1 MNLLITDFYGGMAG
15 STMSASYL
23 AKGLAKRGHH
33 VCVACAKGALLASL
47 FEAKDKVKVFPLEI
61 KGKLDFKAAK
71 SLRKIVLE
79 ENIQLMDVQASKDR
93 YIAAW
98 SKWFYGVDV
107 PIVYT
112 RRQDP
117 KSSLGA
123 LQRKFYVKS
132 TEKIIVISEGLKEIF
147 VQKGYPANHFHVI
160 HNGIPAKRYE
170 QWSDSQTQAFKA
182 QFGIE
187 EKDVVIGSVSRMKEQ
202 DQIIRAV
209 KKMDNPAI
217 KLLFAG
223 IDKGSLDKVAQE
235 VNLENEIIYAGM
247 VPNEKVLN
255 IYRLLDV
262 NILASTMDGFG
273 LVLVEAMA
281 MNCPVIATRFGGIK
295 DVIKDGENGFLF
307 ENNNIEELTDKIKQV
322 LENQALRN
330 RFIEAGKRTAF
341 EEFTIDKTVEKH
353 EAFFEELI
361 AIKK

>member
-1 MNLLITDFYGGMAG
+1 MNILITDFYGGMAG

-33 VCVACAKGALLASL
+33 ICIACSKGALLETL
-47 FEAKDKVKVFPLEI
+47 FQAEDKVKVFPLEI

-71 SLRKIVLE
+71 ALQKIVE
-79 ENIQLMDVQASKDR
+79 EEKIDLIDVQASKDR

-98 SKWFYGVDV
+98 SKWFYGVKI

-132 TEKIIVISEGLKEIF
+132 TEKIIVISQGLKEIF
-147 VQKGYPANHFHVI
+147 VRKGYPENHLHII
-160 HNGIPAKRYE
+160 HNGIPEKRFE
-170 QWSDSQTQAFKA
+170 QWSEKQMQEFRS
-182 QFGIE
+182 QFGLT
-187 EKDVVIGSVSRMKEQ
+187 EKDIVIGSVSRMKEQ

-209 KKMDNPAI
+209 KLLNRPEI

-223 IDKGSLDKVAQE
+223 IDKGSLDAIIQE
-235 VNLENEIIYAGM
+235 VDLTNEVIYAGM

-255 IYRLLDV
+255 IYRLLDL

-281 MNCPVIATRFGGIK
+281 MGCPVIGTRFGGIK
-295 DVIKDGENGFLF
+295 DVIQNEKNGFLF
-307 ENNNIEELTDKIKQV
+307 ENNNIEELADKIRQV
-322 LENQALRN
+322 IEDKALKN
-330 RFIEAGKRTAF
+330 RFIEAGKQTAF
-341 EEFTIDKTVEKH
+341 NEFTIDKTVEKH
-353 EAFFEELI
+353 EAFFEGLI
-361 AIKK
+361 G